1 MTYRCVDC
9 GLDFY
14 DAEPKETITDEL
26 IADSQL
32 IDDEQ
37 ALREAEEE
45 MERQI
50 ADDDDRRCK

>member
-14 DAEPKETITDEL
+14 DAEPQKTITDEL
-26 IADSQL
+26 IADSPL
-32 IDDEQ
+32 INDEQ
-37 ALREAEEE
+37 SLREAEEE

-50 ADDDDRRCK
+50 EDDDDRTCK

>member
-1 MTYRCVDC
+1 LTYRCVDC

-14 DAEPKETITDEL
+14 DAEPQETITDEL

-32 IDDEQ
+32 TDDEQ

-50 ADDDDRRCK
+50 EDDDDRRC